1 MLGVAAIA
9 MLADG
14 CGFHALRREVV
25 PPGALSGV
33 DHRRDTVLKA
43 HLRDGQ
49 MVVFTTWE
57 LVDHDR
63 MIRGT
68 GQLYDVN
75 RRRQGELRMRRAA
88 RRATVSRASPDATAS
103 SARAS
108 PIRPTWRSE
117 KRSSFDSTRH
127 LAGRSAS

>member
-1 MLGVAAIA
+1 MRHIGRSGWSRATRGSRSGCGRCCTWERDSTRWTGWVLGVASIA
-9 MLADG
+9 MLAHG
-14 CGFHALRREVV
+14 CGFHALRREIV

-49 MVVFTTWE
+49 MVVFTSWE

-75 RRRQGELRMRRAA
+75 RRPQGERSFELA
-88 RRATVSRASPDATAS
+88 VDA
-103 SARAS
+103 
-108 PIRPTWRSE
+108 
-117 KRSSFDSTRH
+117 
-127 LAGRSAS
+127 